1 MVERVI
7 AAESPTLITTYERQ
21 IKQLEEQRIL
31 IEEKIQKCGTVDDR
45 LVKINRT
52 SWEFLGN
59 PHDYWISSPIE
70 RKRLVLKATFA
81 RPLAYHRNEGY
92 RTPAL
97 SLPFLVLKEFSNQ
110 KEVMV
115 ETRGVEPLTSCM
127 PCKRSTN

>member
-1 MVERVI
+1 MTEQTINPVNAYIGNRI
-7 AAESPTLITTYERQ
+7 RQARLMRDLSQ

-31 IEEKIQKCGTVDDR
+31 TEEKIQKCGAVDDR

-59 PHDYWISSPIE
+59 PHDYWVSSPIE

-97 SLPFLVLKEFSNQ
+97 SLPFLVLKEFSSQ

-115 ETRGVEPLTSCM
+115 VCVVCR
-127 PCKRSTN
+127 